1 MKYYTIDIK
10 IYNDFGELSEKR
22 LTFPTLDDM
31 SITFTQVD
39 IIDNVIENARE
50 YATENN
56 LLLEELDEDS
66 EFEKKLL
73 DEDTT
78 DEYREDLSATS
89 DLNNPANFAN

>member
-31 SITFTQVD
+31 SITFTKVD

-50 YATENN
+50 YAKDNN
-56 LLLEELDEDS
+56 LLLEELYNS
-66 EFEKKLL
+66 EEEAEFNK
-73 DEDTT
+73 EDTT
-78 DEYREDLSATS
+78 DEYRENLTATS